1 MWLNGYSD
9 FINFAIKEM
18 EKVGTID
25 KININSKG
33 GFLDS
38 ICFEVDFFG
47 KGTFKDGV
55 VVSEV
60 SGDYQ
65 TTVKVYK
72 DSEMRED
79 FKKKLDEFVNR
90 DKIIK
95 ELKDKKDSI
104 YKELNSI
111 ERKLKEYGIE

>member
-1 MWLNGYSD
+1 MWLNRYTD

-18 EKVGTID
+18 EKIGTMD
-25 KININSKG
+25 KINIRGES
-33 GFLDS
+33 GFLGS

-47 KGTFKDGV
+47 KGTFKGGV

-60 SGDYQ
+60 SEDYK
-65 TTVKVYK
+65 TTGRVYS
-72 DSEMRED
+72 DSEMEEN

-95 ELKDKKDSI
+95 ELKDRKDDI
-104 YKELNSI
+104 NKELNNI
-111 ERKLKEYGIE
+111 EKQLKEYGVE